1 MNRIFVSIIMQYNIL
16 HYKESIVKSYFSFSD
31 LARTIFYHIKTSKA
45 NVSAQTATEKI
56 NDRISHD
63 SQAFC
68 EVRSFCSRKI
78 LFFGRHLNA
87 AAFFKVLFRP
97 FP

>member
-1 MNRIFVSIIMQYNIL
+1 MQYNIL

-63 SQAFC
+63 S
-68 EVRSFCSRKI
+68 
-78 LFFGRHLNA
+78 
-87 AAFFKVLFRP
+87 
-97 FP
+97 